1 MYHTFGCVIGN
12 VCSLI
17 YGANNVLPG
26 YHFNAQESLKA
37 IESEKCTSI
46 YGTPTMFNDLIA
58 CQRNNQNLNVSSV
71 YTGVM
76 AGSPCPMKLCED
88 VIKDLNMTDFTI
100 CYGMTETSPVTFQG
114 FPEDSIGRKKHA
126 WDKY

>member
-26 YHFNAQESLKA
+26 HHFNAQESLKA
-37 IESEKCTSI
+37 IESEKCTAI

-58 CQRNNQNLNVSSV
+58 CQRNLNLNVSSV

-88 VIKDLNMTDFTI
+88 VIRELNMTDFTI

-126 WDKY
+126 